1 MQIFKPGHFIYKF
14 INQKNKKIFMNVKVI
29 TLTQNKFLEKCH
41 IPLSI
46 PPLSDKS
53 QNTQKG
59 RGCLSYKN

>member
-1 MQIFKPGHFIYKF
+1 
-14 INQKNKKIFMNVKVI
+14 MNVKVI